1 MRRRPDP
8 LARQAILAI
17 AAGRIAIGVGAALA
31 TRPALRA
38 LGFPG
43 QDPTGRTMA
52 RVAGSRDIALG
63 LLAVAARDDRVR
75 LRAVSL
81 AATGVD
87 ATDAVTFA
95 LAAGD
100 PELRRGGV
108 GGGLSGAAAAVLGAW
123 AWRRLR

>member
-17 AAGRIAIGVGAALA
+17 AAGRIAIGVGASLA

-38 LGFPG
+38 LGFPAE
-43 QDPTGRTMA
+43 DPTGRTMA
-52 RVAGSRDIALG
+52 RVAGSRDFALG
-63 LLAVAARDDRVR
+63 LLAVAARNDRSR

-87 ATDAVTFA
+87 AADAVTFA
-95 LAAGD
+95 LAASD
-100 PELRRGGV
+100 PGLLRGGV
-108 GGGLSGAAAAVLGAW
+108 GGGLSGAAAAAIGAW
-123 AWRRLR
+123 SWWRLR